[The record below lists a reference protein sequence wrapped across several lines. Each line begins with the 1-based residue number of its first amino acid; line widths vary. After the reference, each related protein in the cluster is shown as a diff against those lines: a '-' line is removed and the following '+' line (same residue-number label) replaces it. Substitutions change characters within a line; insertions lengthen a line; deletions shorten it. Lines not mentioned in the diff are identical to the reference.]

1 LHQRAWGH
9 DFRPDYLRLAAYRA
23 AIGSPTV
30 LALTATA
37 SPPVRSEIAERLAM
51 TEPVVILRGF
61 DRPALHLAV
70 RMCEDEDRK
79 VETLVDAVL
88 GWEGAR
94 ACL

>member
-1 LHQRAWGH
+1 
-9 DFRPDYLRLAAYRA
+9 
-23 AIGSPTV
+23 
-30 LALTATA
+30 
-37 SPPVRSEIAERLAM
+37 M
-51 TEPVVILRGF
+51 TEPAVIVRGF